1 MEMTLI
7 SNFGRILGSLFYS
20 APTSKQNLPLLSF
33 FKLGDWQADC
43 VFLSRETT
51 QQIQEY
57 FSEFELEQLE
67 EEYQRLFIG
76 PHALAVAPWGSVYL
90 DKEEVIFGD
99 SLLAMRTFLQENG
112 IEFTSDNHEP
122 EDHFG
127 LMLMLSA
134 YLVEQYP
141 DKLAFF
147 WGEHFL
153 TWGYRFLTLLQAQP
167 KSFYVGLAILTE
179 QFLLHYHRQLSVV
192 VAEVQLY
199 R

>member
-1 MEMTLI
+1 MQMTLI
-7 SNFGRILGSLFYS
+7 SHFGRILGSLFYN
-20 APTSKQNLPLLSF
+20 APTSEQNLPLLSF
-33 FKLGDWQADC
+33 LKSGDWQADC
-43 VFLSRETT
+43 DFLSTETT
-51 QQIQEY
+51 QKIQAY
-57 FSEFELEQLE
+57 FSEFDLAELD

-99 SLLAMRTFLQENG
+99 SLLAMRAFLKENG
-112 IEFTSDNHEP
+112 IAFVLDSNEP

-134 YLVEQYP
+134 YLAEQHP
-141 DKLAFF
+141 DKLASFL
-147 WGEHFL
+147 GEHFL

-167 KSFYVGLAILTE
+167 SSFYVGLAQLTE
-179 QFLLHYHRQLSVV
+179 QFLLHWQQQLSVV
-192 VAEVQLY
+192 VKEVQLY